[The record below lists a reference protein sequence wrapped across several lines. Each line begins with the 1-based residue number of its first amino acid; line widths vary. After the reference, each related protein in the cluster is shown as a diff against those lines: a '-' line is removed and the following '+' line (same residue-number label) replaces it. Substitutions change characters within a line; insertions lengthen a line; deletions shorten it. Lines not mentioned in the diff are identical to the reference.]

1 GEPLPVA
8 QEDLTIHGHAI
19 EARIYAENADKS
31 FLPSVGQLSHLSLPP
46 HVAFSTG
53 QNAAGEPAA
62 VRVDGGARS
71 GDVITPFY
79 DPMIAK
85 LIVWGADRDQA
96 RARMIQA
103 LEQTEIVG
111 VHTNVAFLSRLMK
124 DASFATADLDTG
136 LIQRQQATLPP
147 APAPASDAVLA
158 LAVASQLAQ
167 RQAAGHRP
175 TDPWDLND
183 RWRVA
188 GASA

>member
-1 GEPLPVA
+1 
-8 QEDLTIHGHAI
+8 
-19 EARIYAENADKS
+19 
-31 FLPSVGQLSHLSLPP
+31 
-46 HVAFSTG
+46 
-53 QNAAGEPAA
+53 
-62 VRVDGGARS
+62 
-71 GDVITPFY
+71 
-79 DPMIAK
+79 PMIAK

-124 DASFATADLDTG
+124 DTAFATADLDTG
-136 LIQRQQATLPP
+136 LIQRQQATLQP

-175 TDPWDLND
+175 ADPWDLND

-188 GASA
+188 GASAERLVFIDGSDTRTPVLYAGTAATLQLHEHEQPQPFSWSRRGDTTDQAAAPRTPGVERTALRIRLGE